1 MKRTIATIALSVIIS
16 LMLILGI
23 SATEATSETLPEVT
37 TEATTEVTVPKTT
50 AEAVE
55 ETPVVSPEAEKIKGE
70 DLTEQFLRY
79 IMSGEE
85 GASEVMDKMILL
97 AEQYKAA
104 KEEGYSFKDRMVQ
117 MLTTEN
123 LVTLSAAGF
132 LVICGIAF
140 FVIEAKRKK
149 DRLTTGAYIA
159 RLEQKY
165 EIEVA
170 SNLEMKEAIE
180 SQALEIQSMKESLEK
195 LCKDSADNHLDLE
208 TETRSIQAVATMI
221 KDVFLNS
228 KTIDANAKSLLIHNY
243 MSAVEPDKEGEVNE

>member
-1 MKRTIATIALSVIIS
+1 MKKITLSIALFVIIS
-16 LMLILGI
+16 LLLVMGV
-23 SATEATSETLPEVT
+23 SAND
-37 TEATTEVTVPKTT
+37 ATTEIIATEPTIET
-50 AEAVE
+50 VE
-55 ETPVVSPEAEKIKGE
+55 ETLEVIPENENLDGDE
-70 DLTEQFLRY
+70 LTEQFLKY

-85 GASEVMDKMILL
+85 GASEVMDKIILIG
-97 AEQYKAA
+97 EQYKAA
-104 KEEGYSFKDRMVQ
+104 KEEGYTFKDRMVQ
-117 MLTTEN
+117 MFTTEN

-149 DRLTTGAYIA
+149 DRLMTSTYLA

-165 EIEVA
+165 TKEVE
-170 SNLEMKEAIE
+170 SNLEMKKAIDA
-180 SQALEIQSMKESLEK
+180 QALEIQSMKESLDQ

-208 TETRSIQAVATMI
+208 TETRCIQAVATMI

-243 MSAVEPDKEGEVNE
+243 LTAVDPDKEGEENE